1 MGVGPDAV
9 VDPRLR
15 VHGIAG
21 LRIADCSVFPFVPS
35 GNTHAPAVL
44 VGERVA
50 DFILADTEVAEGKT
64 A

>member
-1 MGVGPDAV
+1 MAV

-15 VHGIAG
+15 VRGVAG
-21 LRIADCSVFPFVPS
+21 LRVADCSVFPSVPS

-50 DFILADTEVAEGKT
+50 DFILADDAAADAAAG
-64 A
+64 AAA

>member
-1 MGVGPDAV
+1 